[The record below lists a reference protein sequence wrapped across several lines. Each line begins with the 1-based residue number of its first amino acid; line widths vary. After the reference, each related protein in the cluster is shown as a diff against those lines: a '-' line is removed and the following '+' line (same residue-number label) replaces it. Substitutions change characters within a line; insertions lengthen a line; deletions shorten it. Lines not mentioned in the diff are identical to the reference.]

1 MKTRSNKNKTS
12 ATAAT
17 NNSVSS
23 PAIEYD
29 QRCAICLDIVDPAKI
44 KTIHED
50 PGGKWKHWAC
60 LPCADEWASQCRK
73 SNKSPSCPLC
83 PSIAYD
89 TSKYELAANG
99 YFRLVELP
107 TYLERYAVILV
118 KHNGETIHVLTNEDL
133 LFSHEAL
140 HGASGRFE
148 TNRQPIYSNHL
159 YSHRFDIEGIR
170 CKIREIGKQIFVENG
185 CRGWTPPNKTWSNT
199 FTNMLYTLYPKIEIE
214 DVRFVSPPGL
224 DHEIVLEDIDEYDTT
239 LKEMYIKYFTEIE
252 RLKDSK
258 DTDPDLVAHLTE
270 YTTTKNLEWVEGE
283 TRFDSMSWYDYQEPG
298 YWAKGIPAPII
309 EKVHLRS
316 QRHPYMFIE
325 VNVNFV
331 DDTV

>member
-1 MKTRSNKNKTS
+1 MKTRSNKNKT
-12 ATAAT
+12 AAT
-17 NNSVSS
+17 SSNNSASC

-29 QRCAICLDIVDPAKI
+29 QRCAICLDIVDPAKTKT

-60 LPCADEWASQCRK
+60 LPCANEWASQCRK

-83 PSIAYD
+83 PSIEYD
-89 TSKYELAANG
+89 TSKYEKTANG

-107 TYLERYAVILV
+107 TYLQKYVVILV
-118 KHNGETIHVLTNEDL
+118 KNNGETIRVLTNEDL
-133 LFSHEAL
+133 LFSHEIL
-140 HGASGRFE
+140 HDASSRSHLM
-148 TNRQPIYSNHL
+148 YSNDL

-170 CKIREIGKQIFVENG
+170 CKIREIERIIFVENG
-185 CRGWTPPNKTWSNT
+185 SRGWTPPNKTWSDT

-214 DVRFVSPPGL
+214 GVRFVSPPGL
-224 DHEIVLEDIDEYDTT
+224 DHEIVLEGIDEYDTT
-239 LKEMYIKYFTEIE
+239 IKEMYIKYFTEIE

-258 DTDPDLVAHLTE
+258 ESAPELVAHLTK
-270 YTTTKNLEWVEGE
+270 YTTSKNLEWVEGGM
-283 TRFDSMSWYDYQEPG
+283 RFDGMSGYDYQEPG
-298 YWAKGIPAPII
+298 YWTKGIPSPVIS
-309 EKVHLRS
+309 VPS

>member
-1 MKTRSNKNKTS
+1 MKTRSNKNKTL

-17 NNSVSS
+17 TSG

-29 QRCAICLDIVDPAKI
+29 QRCAICLEIVDPVKT

-60 LPCADEWASQCRK
+60 CSCANEWASHCRK

-83 PSIAYD
+83 PSILYD

-99 YFRLVELP
+99 YFRLIELP
-107 TYLERYAVILV
+107 TYLEKYVVILV
-118 KHNGETIHVLTNEDL
+118 KNNGETIRVLTNEDL
-133 LFSHEAL
+133 LFPHEIVQ
-140 HGASGRFE
+140 GASSRSHL
-148 TNRQPIYSNHL
+148 IYSNHI

-170 CKIREIGKQIFVENG
+170 CKIREIERIIFVENG

-239 LKEMYIKYFTEIE
+239 IKEMYIKYFTEIE
-252 RLKDSK
+252 RLKDGK
-258 DTDPDLVAHLTE
+258 DSDPELVAHLTK
-270 YTTTKNLEWVEGE
+270 YTTSKNLEWVEGGM
-283 TRFDSMSWYDYQEPG
+283 RFDGMSGYDYQEPG
-298 YWAKGIPAPII
+298 YWRRGIPAPII
-309 EKVHLRS
+309 DGANIPS

>member
-12 ATAAT
+12 ATAP
-17 NNSVSS
+17 NNSASC

-60 LPCADEWASQCRK
+60 LPCANEWASQCRK

-89 TSKYELAANG
+89 TSKYEKTANG

-107 TYLERYAVILV
+107 TYLQKYVVILV
-118 KHNGETIHVLTNEDL
+118 KHNGETIHVLSNEDL
-133 LFSHEAL
+133 LFSHEVL

-148 TNRQPIYSNHL
+148 KNPMPIYSNDL

-185 CRGWTPPNKTWSNT
+185 CRGWTPPNKTWSDT

-214 DVRFVSPPGL
+214 DVRFISPPGL

-298 YWAKGIPAPII
+298 HWEKGIPAPII

-316 QRHPYMFIE
+316 QIHPYMFIE
-325 VNVNFV
+325 VNVQFV
-331 DDTV
+331 DDTA